1 MDMGVE
7 DYQRGERQGY
17 SGMPAGPARNGDE
30 ARGRA
35 AGQNQFHAD
44 QDMAQRSEAAGYGS
58 AHVPLRYLPLVLGLV
73 LALFLGVRLAVLG
86 LLLAGLWLLTL
97 TPRVRR
103 WLRAATP
110 VYVGAAV
117 GLCMSAV
124 SLIGNSAPLIAENL
138 LMFPALATGA
148 GAVYAVL
155 RWLWQRRS
163 R

>member
-17 SGMPAGPARNGDE
+17 SGMPAGPAQNGDE

-58 AHVPLRYLPLVLGLV
+58 AHVPLRYLPLVLGLA

-97 TPRVRR
+97 TLTPRVRR
-103 WLRAATP
+103 
-110 VYVGAAV
+110 
-117 GLCMSAV
+117 
-124 SLIGNSAPLIAENL
+124 
-138 LMFPALATGA
+138 
-148 GAVYAVL
+148 
-155 RWLWQRRS
+155 
-163 R
+163 